1 MNPNGKLSAGQPQID
16 LNLTTAM
23 PSEDGSHI
31 FVEGVIF
38 RKVSKF
44 VLQSTEDG
52 IMPIPI
58 FWDPKTGKIM
68 LETLPKELREEYKKY
83 NNSL

>member
-1 MNPNGKLSAGQPQID
+1 MNKNGTAGQPQID

-23 PSEDGSHI
+23 PNEDGSHI
-31 FVEGVIF
+31 FVEGVVF

-52 IMPIPI
+52 VMPIPV
-58 FWDPKTGKIM
+58 FYDPKRGKIM
-68 LETLPKELREEYKKY
+68 LETLPKELREEYKAY
-83 NNSL
+83 NDSL